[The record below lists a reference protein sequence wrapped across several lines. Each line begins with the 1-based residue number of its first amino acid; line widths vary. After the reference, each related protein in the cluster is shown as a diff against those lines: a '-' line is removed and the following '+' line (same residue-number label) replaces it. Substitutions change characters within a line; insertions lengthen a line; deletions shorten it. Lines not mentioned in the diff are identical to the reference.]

1 MQKYLTPRRVLW
13 LVVLVLALYLLLTA
27 LRRGE

>member
-1 MQKYLTPRRVLW
+1 MQKFLTPRRVLW
-13 LVVLVLALYLLLTA
+13 LVILALVLYLLLTA